1 MNRQLAAQ
9 EFVLTDSE
17 FDRLRAVVRQH
28 TGIALS
34 EAKRELVY
42 GRLARRLRKLKLTSF
57 ADYCTLV
64 EGQTGELQELINAIT
79 TNLTSFFREDYHFAH
94 LASEVL
100 PELERQR
107 ADSQRIR
114 IWSAGCSSGEEPYS
128 LAVVLNET
136 LAHLSHWDIKLL
148 ATDIDSQ
155 MISAAEEGVYGT
167 DRLKGLAPDRLARWF
182 PQATDKADCRAA
194 SAELKRLITF
204 KRLNL
209 MDSWPMKGPFDI
221 IFCRNVIIYFD
232 KDTQHEL
239 LDRMADLQRP
249 GSWLFVGH
257 SENLFNVT
265 HRYKLV
271 GRTTYRRVA

>member
-1 MNRQLAAQ
+1 MIRQIAAQ

-17 FDRLRAVVRQH
+17 FDRLRAVVHRH
-28 TGIALS
+28 TGISLS
-34 EAKRELVY
+34 DAKRELVY
-42 GRLARRLRKLKLTSF
+42 GRLARRLRKLKLASF
-57 ADYCTLV
+57 AEYCTLV
-64 EGQTGELQELINAIT
+64 EEKTGELQELTNAIT

-94 LASEVL
+94 LATEVL
-100 PELERQR
+100 PELERER
-107 ADSQRIR
+107 AESQRIR
-114 IWSAGCSSGEEPYS
+114 LWSAGCSSGEEPYS
-128 LAVVLNET
+128 LAVILNEA

-155 MISAAEEGVYGT
+155 MIAAAEEGVYGS
-167 DRLKGLAPDRLARWF
+167 DRLKGLAADRLARWF
-182 PQATDKADCRAA
+182 PQAVDRPDCRAA

-204 KRLNL
+204 RRLNL

-239 LDRMADLQRP
+239 LERMAGLQRP
-249 GSWLFVGH
+249 GGWLFVGH

-265 HRYKLV
+265 HSYKLV